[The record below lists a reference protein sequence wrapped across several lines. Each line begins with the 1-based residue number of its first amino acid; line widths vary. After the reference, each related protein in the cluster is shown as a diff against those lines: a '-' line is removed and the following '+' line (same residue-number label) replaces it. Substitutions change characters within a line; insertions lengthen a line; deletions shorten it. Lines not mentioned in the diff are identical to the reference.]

1 MRSGKKFQKLK
12 AANKLDQS
20 LSHYEPFLMPSVN
33 FECVAELLL
42 CVALFVSAQL
52 PRVLIA
58 MQSSAHVQRNVVLC
72 LDKPLGGGPERRCEA
87 PPQGKTLPARQRWA
101 KLLLT

>member
-33 FECVAELLL
+33 FECVAVLLL
-42 CVALFVSAQL
+42 CTVCVRLTTECSNCHAIIRPFAEECCFV
-52 PRVLIA
+52 P
-58 MQSSAHVQRNVVLC
+58 
-72 LDKPLGGGPERRCEA
+72 
-87 PPQGKTLPARQRWA
+87 
-101 KLLLT
+101 